1 MKKSTRAFF
10 AEARRTKNFSFFDFL
25 HGYFYLRF
33 IYQYIGIA
41 AGANPAGKIYSRLT
55 EMFQKLFT
63 APAKTPEQKAGSIQF
78 ADTYHGKVVPIG
90 TARTLV
96 SVNKEINY
104 SYPEQVIPYKLARD
118 IILHDPEHI
127 VALDCPCRVNR
138 ENPCLPLDVCLI
150 IGEPFAS
157 MAVEH
162 QPEHTRWITQ
172 QEAVDILIAEEKRG
186 HVHHAFFKQAMLNRF
201 YAICNCCS
209 CCCAAME
216 GHRHG
221 NNMLASSGYISR
233 INVEACLGCGTCETM
248 CQFHA
253 INVVDEMAVVDEVA
267 CMGCGVCVSS
277 CPNEAVELVPDP
289 QKGIPMEVPA
299 YV

>member
-1 MKKSTRAFF
+1 MKKSTRAFIT
-10 AEARRTKNFSFFDFL
+10 EARRTKNFSIFDFL
-25 HGYFYLRF
+25 HGYIYLRF
-33 IYQYIGIA
+33 IYHYIGIA
-41 AGANPAGKIYSRLT
+41 AGANPAGRFYYRLT
-55 EMFQKLFT
+55 EMFQKLFPT
-63 APAKTPEQKAGSIQF
+63 PAIKPEKETGSIQF

-90 TARTLV
+90 TARNLV
-96 SVNKEINY
+96 SVNKELEF

-127 VALDCPCRVNR
+127 VALDCPCRSNR
-138 ENPCLPLDVCLI
+138 KDPCLPLGVCLI

-157 MAVEH
+157 MTAEN
-162 QPEHTRWITQ
+162 QPGHARWITQ

-186 HVHHAFFKQAMLNRF
+186 HVHHAFFKQALLNRF

-209 CCCAAME
+209 CCCAAMA

-221 NNMLASSGYISR
+221 NNMLASSGYLSR
-233 INVEACLGCGTCETM
+233 INADACLGCGTCESL

-253 INVVDEMAVVDEVA
+253 VKVVGESAFVDETA

-277 CPNEAVELVPDP
+277 CPNEAVELVLAPH
-289 QKGIPMEVPA
+289 KGIPMEVPV
-299 YV
+299 YS